1 MFHTPVSRED
11 RIFSQIQPSLCCA
24 SRFCG
29 FSLLLL
35 RSELC
40 FSTGVGTN
48 VRERET
54 RGSRQKWTRP
64 NSTRGR
70 SAASRAARPR
80 PRSSARAR
88 HNQQQLQ
95 PSMLLPLQLLLASSA
110 SMLLPMQL
118 VLSSASAD
126 LSAAQPTLSLPLVRR
141 RRLRPRGM
149 VHSASRRL
157 SEAAPL
163 PTTEAGPFFGSV
175 PSRLLRTQT

>member
-1 MFHTPVSRED
+1 MGRHRGGA
-11 RIFSQIQPSLCCA
+11 QIA
-24 SRFCG
+24 NMR
-29 FSLLLL
+29 
-35 RSELC
+35 RDAKEKA
-40 FSTGVGTN
+40 
-48 VRERET
+48 
-54 RGSRQKWTRP
+54 RGSRGKA
-64 NSTRGR
+64 GR
-70 SAASRAARPR
+70 NGPQGIVRREPTLRLAAARICRSRAREPAT
-80 PRSSARAR
+80 
-88 HNQQQLQ
+88 QEQLQ

-118 VLSSASAD
+118 LLSSASAD